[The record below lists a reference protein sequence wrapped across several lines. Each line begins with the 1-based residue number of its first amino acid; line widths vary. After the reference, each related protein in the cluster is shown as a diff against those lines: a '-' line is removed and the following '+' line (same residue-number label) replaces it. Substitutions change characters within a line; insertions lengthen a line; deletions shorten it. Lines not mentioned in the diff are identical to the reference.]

1 MRWVL
6 LLALSLPIGA
16 QEEKVHSLCQ
26 QCHTEA
32 ASDVESHPHFA
43 KGVSCDA
50 CHGKSEKHRLASG
63 NVAPDR
69 VATREEVAAMCGSCH
84 PSQRK
89 SYETS
94 KHWTALQAGK
104 KSAQCATCH
113 GNHALRSIQVMQTS
127 CERCHAAR
135 PAECSGAPKVSAKL
149 RYAGCHEPHGFAKK

>member
-6 LLALSLPIGA
+6 LLALSLPLMA
-16 QEEKVHSLCQ
+16 QEKVHVLCQ
-26 QCHTEA
+26 QCHSEA

-69 VATREEVAAMCGSCH
+69 VATREQVAALCGSCH

-94 KHWTALQAGK
+94 KHWTALQAGA

-113 GNHALRSIQVMQTS
+113 GNHALRSIQAMQAS

-135 PAECSGAPKVSAKL
+135 PAACSGAPKVSAKL
-149 RYAGCHEPHGFAKK
+149 RCAGCHEPHGFAKK